1 MRFFGSSAGTGVTG
15 LRIYRAG
22 HEAAGPIVNDEI
34 YDYAVEMDGK
44 NWKHFMVDLVP
55 GDYILRLSHVTRLWH
70 AGKAPA
76 GYADRSIDLLYFT
89 DEIWED
95 APSDAT
101 LQTLRD
107 AGAPADLQ
115 MSAQPALD
123 ARGEERRRLWQVRP
137 LSWEDSQ
144 TQPRLFALSR
154 EYWRQQIDALGNKD
168 YGTEVPD
175 YRVPERQIVFDDDWN
190 LVANPVQIRR
200 RIDAL
205 NSDILTRPSP
215 HFSYWLQ
222 AGDFQK
228 FEAEWARYGTGMI
241 ATYGDFNGSASTD
254 FPVDQP
260 GEYTVW
266 AHFRLLNAYYA
277 PWRVTATNPA
287 GEKLSWDHDAKEYP
301 SEWQKIG
308 VLKMDRVGI
317 VHFEID
323 PLGFQNPGTYRII
336 YDFLLTTDADYV
348 PQGDVRP
355 PLNLSQYNARA
366 HASGATGKDAYL
378 IWIFDN
384 AYTPLVQEV
393 GSDNS
398 WPLPT
403 VQALVVKEPIVPSIT
418 RKLVMP
424 SCTQRAVQIGLRSLR
439 DKPIKLHVGCGDL
452 KGAEGDFP
460 GKVSWRVVGFVPQNE
475 STRDFH
481 DQAVDVVHDA
491 RLVGQEPRL
500 AQPDL

>member
-1 MRFFGSSAGTGVTG
+1 LLTSTGGATDASDSAPFMPLDLTQGTSPVVDDPIGARSSLGLTLWHMGHDADQIRGFHEFLRKHDVQPESLVPAGVKLPNTVS
-15 LRIYRAG
+15 RILIEPERLPADQM
-22 HEAAGPIVNDEI
+22 N
-34 YDYAVEMDGK
+34 GK

-70 AGKAPA
+70 AGKAAA
-76 GYADRSIDLLYFT
+76 GYADRAIDLLYFT

-95 APSDAT
+95 VPSDAT

-123 ARGEERRRLWQVRP
+123 ARGEEQRRLWQVRP
-137 LSWEDSQ
+137 LSWEDSL
-144 TQPRLFALSR
+144 TQPRVFALSR
-154 EYWRQQIDALGNKD
+154 EYWRQQIDALGKRD

-215 HFSYWLQ
+215 HVSYWLQ

-308 VLKMDRVGI
+308 VLKMDRAGI
-317 VHFEID
+317 VHFEIE

-336 YDFLLTTDADYV
+336 HDFLLTTDADYV

-355 PLNLSQYNARA
+355 P
-366 HASGATGKDAYL
+366 
-378 IWIFDN
+378 
-384 AYTPLVQEV
+384 
-393 GSDNS
+393 
-398 WPLPT
+398 
-403 VQALVVKEPIVPSIT
+403 
-418 RKLVMP
+418 
-424 SCTQRAVQIGLRSLR
+424 
-439 DKPIKLHVGCGDL
+439 
-452 KGAEGDFP
+452 
-460 GKVSWRVVGFVPQNE
+460 
-475 STRDFH
+475 
-481 DQAVDVVHDA
+481 
-491 RLVGQEPRL
+491 
-500 AQPDL
+500 